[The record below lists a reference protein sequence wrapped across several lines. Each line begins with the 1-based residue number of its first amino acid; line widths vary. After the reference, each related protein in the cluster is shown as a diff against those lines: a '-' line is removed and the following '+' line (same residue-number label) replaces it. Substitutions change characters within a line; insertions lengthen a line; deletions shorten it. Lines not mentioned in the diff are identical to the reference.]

1 MFKLYSL
8 RISIITLYKPK
19 HVVFCTNTK
28 IIQHIKHMKHEI
40 MQYLKNQQ
48 LFKNEKCFPFFK
60 NPLKIC
66 NKIGYW

>member
-28 IIQHIKHMKHEI
+28 IIQHIKHIKHEI

-48 LFKNEKCFPFFK
+48 LFKMKSVSHF
-60 NPLKIC
+60 LKIL
-66 NKIGYW
+66 